1 MTPVSAPL
9 PAAADNQPLVD
20 VRILMTDA
28 PSTDEM
34 IGVDDISITGTSGDA
49 APFVAST
56 NPANGATG
64 VAISTTPEVT
74 FSEDVTLS
82 ASGVAL
88 TCTNQ
93 GAKTLAITGGPS
105 VYSLATPAF
114 LNGDHCTLSIDAT
127 AVSDTDAND
136 PPDHLATDFS
146 TSFDTVAA
154 IPPPPAITLSEIY
167 GGGGN
172 AGATLKNDFI
182 ELYNPTGSSVSLAGW
197 SVQYA
202 SAAGSSWQV
211 TPLTGSIPAGR
222 NYLVQE
228 AAGTGGSVDL
238 PSPDATG
245 TIAMAAGAGKVAL
258 VSATTALSGTC
269 PTGGAIVD
277 FVGYGTTANCFE
289 GSGPTP
295 APSNTTSVQRKGGGA
310 TDTNNNATDF
320 TVAAP
325 DPHASADQAPTVA
338 STFPANGAIDVDVSA
353 NLTVT
358 FSEAVTVT
366 DPWFD
371 LTCNSLAKPATYS
384 AGPGADDVHD
394 RPGHELRGR

>member
-1 MTPVSAPL
+1 
-9 PAAADNQPLVD
+9 AAADNQPLVD

-28 PSTDEM
+28 ASTDEM

-49 APFVAST
+49 APSVAST
-56 NPANGATG
+56 SPANGATG
-64 VAISTTPEVT
+64 VAITTTPQVT
-74 FSEDVTLS
+74 FSEDVALS
-82 ASGVAL
+82 ASGVTL
-88 TCTNQ
+88 TCADQ
-93 GAKTLAITGGPS
+93 GAKTLAISGGPS

-114 LNGDHCTLSIDAT
+114 LNGDHCTLSIDKT
-127 AVSDTDAND
+127 AVSDTDAID
-136 PPDHLATDFS
+136 PPDGMDADF
-146 TSFDTVAA
+146 TISFDTAA
-154 IPPPPAITLSEIY
+154 AAPAIKVSEIY

-182 ELYNPTGSSVSLAGW
+182 ELYNPTASAASLAGW

-202 SAAGSSWQV
+202 SATGATWQV

-228 AAGTGGSVDL
+228 AAGAGGTVDL

-245 TIAMAAGAGKVAL
+245 SISMAAAAGKVAL
-258 VSATTALSGTC
+258 VNSTVALGGTC

-277 FVGYGTTANCFE
+277 FVGYGTTASCFE
-289 GSGPTP
+289 GTGPTS
-295 APSNTTSVQRKGGGA
+295 APSNTTSVQRNGGGA
-310 TDTNNNATDF
+310 TDTQSNAPDF

-325 DPHASADQAPTVA
+325 DPHAGADQAPTVV
-338 STFPANGAIDVDVSA
+338 STFPANGATDVDVSA

-358 FSEAVTVT
+358 FSEPVNVT

-371 LTCNSLAKPATYS
+371 LTCNSLPKPATS
-384 AGPGADDVHD
+384 SGGPT
-394 RPGHELRGR
+394 